1 MARQSATAQVTG
13 SPRPKRPGR
22 PKKSEAQD
30 TKAALLRAAV
40 GLFVENGYAG
50 TSIRA
55 IARAVGMSESVLYA
69 HYGSKQAI
77 FDAAAE
83 RLGPAGVISVIAE
96 MDDRIDPM
104 DPPAYLRQ
112 VCEDAIAAWDI
123 AEARNWMSLLS
134 REGLIHEPLNNAV
147 TSVVTALGKR
157 FTAWGDAGLLRPG
170 LGEPTDLAFALMAP
184 LAQARILG
192 LHAGASEEERAA
204 ARERMRSHTAFFTR
218 AVTAAGLAA

>member
-1 MARQSATAQVTG
+1 MARQSATVRATDP
-13 SPRPKRPGR
+13 PRPKRPGR

-40 GLFVENGYAG
+40 GLFVEHGYAG

-77 FDAAAE
+77 FDTAAE
-83 RLGPAGVISVIAE
+83 RLGPAGVASVIAE
-96 MDDRIDPM
+96 MDDRVDPK

-112 VCEDAIAAWDI
+112 VCEDAIAAWDTE
-123 AEARNWMSLLS
+123 EARNWMSLLS
-134 REGLIHEPLNNAV
+134 REGLVHEPLDTAV
-147 TSVVTALGKR
+147 ASVIAALSKR
-157 FTAWGDAGLLRPG
+157 FTAWSDAGLLRPG
-170 LGEPTDLAFALMAP
+170 LGEPADMAFALMAP

-192 LHAGASEEERAA
+192 LHAGASDEQRAT
-204 ARERMRSHTAFFTR
+204 ARERMRSHTAFFIR
-218 AVTAAGLAA
+218 AVTAAGPGA